1 MKMKDIQKTFTV
13 ETEDRYGRL
22 GDYKIE
28 APTLEIATAKA
39 KSAKH
44 YIFDIKEVPA
54 PKVNYDNLWK
64 VKGYYNDDEGNDIRD
79 RDWKRI

>member
-1 MKMKDIQKTFTV
+1 MKMKDTMKTFTV

-39 KSAKH
+39 KSANH
-44 YIFDIKEVPA
+44 YIFDIKE
-54 PKVNYDNLWK
+54 K
-64 VKGYYNDDEGNDIRD
+64 
-79 RDWKRI
+79 